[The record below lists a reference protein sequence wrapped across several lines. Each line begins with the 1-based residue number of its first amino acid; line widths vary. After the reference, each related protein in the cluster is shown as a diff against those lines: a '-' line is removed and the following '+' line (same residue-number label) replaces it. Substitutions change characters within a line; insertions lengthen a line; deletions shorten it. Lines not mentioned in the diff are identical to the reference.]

1 MRLKLAP
8 AILIPAALAMFLAIG
23 IGMTLSA
30 LSNMQMV
37 SRLLS
42 AQQNELLEA
51 ISTVHAGSIK
61 FAKVEPIVAQLD
73 DFASKPENGLEDALV
88 VDAQDAVV
96 LDYSETSAA
105 SQQLQ
110 ELAAEAMAS
119 DAPVSRIVGDLH
131 LAAVPVR
138 FGKDNALVGA
148 FSMAW
153 DLGVHTDAILAEQTK
168 NLMIGL
174 GIGAVALIGLGVLIM
189 LHVIRPIGRLTNFA
203 TSLSKNNLDVPLSD
217 TGRRDEIGALVAA
230 MGVFH
235 ENAVK
240 MRDMTASEAQ
250 RIIDDEENRRQT
262 MAELQQA
269 FGDVVRAAREGDL
282 TQRVKSDFADDELNT
297 LAGSVNELLGT
308 VDAALSETG
317 DMLEALAAADLT
329 QRMRGT
335 YAGSFA
341 RLQTSANG
349 VADRLGDIVGQIRST
364 SGGLKSATGEILA
377 GANDLSDRT
386 TKQAATIEETSA
398 AMEQLSQ
405 TVMANAERASNA
417 SENAA
422 EVTTAAEDGGSVM
435 LKANDAMERI
445 TQSSSKIS
453 NIIGMIDD
461 IAFQTNLLA
470 LNASVE
476 AARAGEA
483 GKGFAVVAIEV
494 RRLAQ
499 SAAEAS
505 SEVKALIEQ
514 SANEVSSGSRLVAQA
529 AEKLSVMQEAVK
541 RNRDLLDG
549 IARESRVQASS
560 IDEVSSAIR
569 QMDEMTQHNA
579 ALVEETNAAIEQTE
593 SQASELDR
601 IVSVFVVGGTGLSH
615 EPAAET
621 ASPAA
626 PAKKPGGVKALQQKV
641 KSAAQAYL
649 SKGNAAIKADEW
661 AEF

>member
-8 AILIPAALAMFLAIG
+8 AILIPAALAMFFAIG

-42 AQQNELLEA
+42 AQQNELLQA
-51 ISTVHAGSIK
+51 IGTVQAGSIK
-61 FAKVEPIVAQLD
+61 FAKVEPIVEQLD
-73 DFASKPENGLEDALV
+73 DFASTPENGLADALV
-88 VDAQDAVV
+88 VDAQQAVV
-96 LDYSETSAA
+96 LDYPGLTEAN
-105 SQQLQ
+105 QQLQ
-110 ELAAEAMAS
+110 ALAAEAIS
-119 DAPVSRIVGDLH
+119 TEQQVSRIDGDLH
-131 LAAVPVR
+131 LSVVPVR

-148 FSMAW
+148 FGMAW
-153 DLGVHTDAILAEQTK
+153 DLGVHTEEILAEQTK
-168 NLMIGL
+168 NMLIGL
-174 GIGAVALIGLGVLIM
+174 GIGALALIGLGVLIM

-203 TSLSKNNLDVPLSD
+203 TELSKNNLDVTQSD
-217 TGRRDEIGALVAA
+217 TGRRDEIGDLVSA

-235 ENAVK
+235 ENALK
-240 MRDMTASEAQ
+240 MRDMTAAEAQ
-250 RIIDDEENRRQT
+250 RIIDDEAKRRET
-262 MAELQQA
+262 MAELQRA
-269 FGDVVRAAREGDL
+269 FGDVVRAAGDGDL

-297 LAGSVNELLGT
+297 LSGSVNELLGT
-308 VDAALSETG
+308 VDTALSETG

-329 QRMRGT
+329 QRMRGN
-335 YAGSFA
+335 YSGAFA

-349 VADRLGDIVGQIRST
+349 VADRLSDIVGQIRTT

-422 EVTTAAEDGGSVM
+422 EVTTAAEDGGAVM

-514 SANEVSSGSRLVAQA
+514 SANEVGSGSRLVAQA
-529 AEKLSVMQEAVK
+529 AEKLGAMQEAVK

-593 SQASELDR
+593 SQATDLDR
-601 IVSVFVVGGTGLSH
+601 IVSVFNVGGYAQDTAA
-615 EPAAET
+615 EPAA
-621 ASPAA
+621 A
-626 PAKKPGGVKALQQKV
+626 PAPARKPGGVRALQQKV
-641 KSAAQAYL
+641 KSAAQSYL
-649 SKGNAAIKADEW
+649 SKGNTAIKTDDW